1 MPGRMRTVATS
12 VPSVNA
18 ATLFAASLSGR
29 GTQPTQ
35 VTGGTADRARMS
47 ISNTSIDSRPPW
59 LVA

>member
-1 MPGRMRTVATS
+1 MATS

-18 ATLFAASLSGR
+18 ATLLAASLSGR